1 MQKEMTRHH
10 WTPKEVDALK
20 EMYSRNDIFAAE
32 IAAALGCTT
41 RQVYQKAAA
50 LGLRRPYEVWLRA
63 GKKGAQCPEARA
75 HCFQKGHIP
84 QNKGKKMP
92 PEVYA
97 KVARTMFKKGG
108 TPVNHRE
115 VGSERVNVDGY
126 VEIKVAEPNK
136 WRLKSRVVWEQA
148 YGEIPPGSNIQFKDH
163 NPLNLSLDNLY
174 IITRAEQMKTQNSLI
189 ARYPKELA
197 DVIRLRGSIKRQV
210 TMYNKK
216 QSKKEDE

>member
-1 MQKEMTRHH
+1 MKNKRHI
-10 WTPKEVDALK
+10 WTEDEVRLLRAHYETDAFLGELADTLGLK
-20 EMYSRNDIFAAE
+20 VS
-32 IAAALGCTT
+32 
-41 RQVYQKAAA
+41 QVYQKAQA
-50 LGLRRPYEVWLRA
+50 LGLKKPLSYRSRA
-63 GKKGAQCPEARA
+63 GAKGAQYPEARA